1 MAYKKVMKYCLKAER
16 CELDF
21 YSSSFFDVYQML
33 RRVANYTSL
42 TFIIAGLALHM
53 GHVQSQT
60 SDYKSGR
67 NGYVSMGCVGC
78 HGGAGQAV
86 PLNGQA
92 LGAYSYNQAMTAL
105 KQRMEGV
112 HAHPTLRVIGA
123 NIEQQNIRDLAAYL
137 SQK

>member
-33 RRVANYTSL
+33 RRVAN
-42 TFIIAGLALHM
+42 
-53 GHVQSQT
+53 
-60 SDYKSGR
+60 YKSGR